1 MFLKKQLNKTPIVPM
16 QPESYQRILAKV
28 QDLYQNNPVMN
39 AIIDEVFTDA
49 KQIFYDAMQKSIIQN
64 ALITP
69 DVKGL
74 KEEYHGTPKKDPEY
88 AFNFIS

>member
-28 QDLYQNNPVMN
+28 QDLYQNNSVMN
-39 AIIDEVFTDA
+39 AVIDQVFTDA
-49 KQIFYDAMQKSIIQN
+49 KQIYYEAMQKSIIQN
-64 ALITP
+64 AIIAP

-74 KEEYHGTPKKDPEY
+74 KNEERSKPNKDPE
-88 AFNFIS
+88 